1 MNVAVFF
8 TLNRISLDCARSF
21 FARITIKDVPTFTCL
36 FSMTFLSFHR
46 VGEWRGEG
54 GTGQFP
60 LCSASVLISTELHG
74 DFANYNPE

>member
-1 MNVAVFF
+1 MDTNVAVFF

-46 VGEWRGEG
+46 VGKWRGG
-54 GTGQFP
+54 GG
-60 LCSASVLISTELHG
+60 HG
-74 DFANYNPE
+74 TVSSLQCQCINLDRATRRFR